1 MLSRAD
7 SNTTVSLTDKKKMA
21 YIKEKTSGIICPKD
35 WDMLEL
41 MTVIWKM

>member
-7 SNTTVSLTDKKKMA
+7 SNTTVSVTDKKKWHTNGK
-21 YIKEKTSGIICPKD
+21 ITSGSMCPESRD
-35 WDMLEL
+35 LLEL